1 MKGFLDQLTGIIE
14 ANLTNDQFG
23 VSELAREMHMSRSS
37 LHRKV
42 KDAAGIT
49 VSQFICRVRLR
60 KASELITKESSTVAE
75 TAFECGF
82 HSVTYF
88 TKCFRDF
95 YGTSPGQFKRDE
107 AYKTSENAN
116 QTGIKKRWGQPSK
129 MIRVAVGMLILISIV
144 ALLYVSVFH
153 STEKIPRYTSI
164 GIYPFQYIGYES
176 DRQYLADGMRE
187 AVLHHLSKIEDLRV
201 ISCYSMEDD
210 PGIKEDATAI
220 GRKVHTT
227 YLLDGSYQEAD
238 GSIHLHLRLTNTS
251 DGKQIWSNEYLY
263 QQSEVFSLQSEIAQ
277 KVAGELDAAITP
289 AEKERIET
297 APTFSLTA
305 YDFYLR
311 GQEEF
316 RNHQMNND
324 NQKALLH
331 AEHYFR
337 EALRYDP
344 DFARAYAGLAMVYKN
359 RNRGSAYFADHFLD
373 SMLVLADRALA
384 CDKHTDAAYSVKG
397 LYYWYLGHEQK
408 ALEMYNQALR
418 LNPNSWEAYR
428 GKGTLFLMRDPL
440 QSIQNYLQA
449 ASLVDGANLKM
460 ILKEMLYPYLW
471 AGCIEEA
478 KKCNWEAFRLFGDSL
493 IYYAGLGAIESQ
505 QGDFEQAAE
514 YYEQAYE
521 IDSTYHSVIW
531 YYHDITRQL
540 MFNHMMAGHPKA
552 SLEYFTRWLE
562 KVERPEEIHYNIIH
576 RVGYVCWKNGL
587 ADQAE
592 DYFNLQMRYCNRLID
607 SKKIWGE
614 QYFAHY
620 DRAAIYAFR
629 KDKDKAY
636 HDLEIVRQIQQP
648 PLWLVTLIEKD
659 PMFESIRNEE
669 PFQQIVKEIKN
680 AFRKEHDRI
689 ALKLQQT
696 GSLQER

>member
-1 MKGFLDQLTGIIE
+1 
-14 ANLTNDQFG
+14 
-23 VSELAREMHMSRSS
+23 
-37 LHRKV
+37 
-42 KDAAGIT
+42 
-49 VSQFICRVRLR
+49 
-60 KASELITKESSTVAE
+60 
-75 TAFECGF
+75 
-82 HSVTYF
+82 
-88 TKCFRDF
+88 
-95 YGTSPGQFKRDE
+95 
-107 AYKTSENAN
+107 
-116 QTGIKKRWGQPSK
+116 
-129 MIRVAVGMLILISIV
+129 
-144 ALLYVSVFH
+144 
-153 STEKIPRYTSI
+153 
-164 GIYPFQYIGYES
+164 
-176 DRQYLADGMRE
+176 
-187 AVLHHLSKIEDLRV
+187 
-201 ISCYSMEDD
+201 
-210 PGIKEDATAI
+210 
-220 GRKVHTT
+220 
-227 YLLDGSYQEAD
+227 
-238 GSIHLHLRLTNTS
+238 
-251 DGKQIWSNEYLY
+251 
-263 QQSEVFSLQSEIAQ
+263 
-277 KVAGELDAAITP
+277 
-289 AEKERIET
+289 
-297 APTFSLTA
+297 
-305 YDFYLR
+305 
-311 GQEEF
+311 
-316 RNHQMNND
+316 
-324 NQKALLH
+324 
-331 AEHYFR
+331 
-337 EALRYDP
+337 
-344 DFARAYAGLAMVYKN
+344 
-359 RNRGSAYFADHFLD
+359 
-373 SMLVLADRALA
+373 
-384 CDKHTDAAYSVKG
+384 
-397 LYYWYLGHEQK
+397 
-408 ALEMYNQALR
+408 
-418 LNPNSWEAYR
+418 
-428 GKGTLFLMRDPL
+428 MRDPL

>member
-1 MKGFLDQLTGIIE
+1 MKRFLDQLTGIIE
-14 ANLTNDQFG
+14 ANLTNDRFG
-23 VSELAREMHMSRSS
+23 VSDLAREMHMSRSS

-42 KDAAGIT
+42 KDAAGIS
-49 VSQFICRVRLR
+49 VSQFICRIRLR
-60 KASELITKESSTVAE
+60 KASELLSKESSTISE

-107 AYKTSENAN
+107 AHKISENTN
-116 QTGIKKRWGQPSK
+116 QTGIKKRWNRPSK
-129 MIRVAVGMLILISIV
+129 MIRVVVGMFILLCTV

-153 STEKIPRYTSI
+153 STERFPRDTSI
-164 GIYPFQYIGYES
+164 GICPFQYIGYAP
-176 DRQYLADGMRE
+176 DRQYLADGMTE

-201 ISCYSMEDD
+201 VSLD
-210 PGIKEDATAI
+210 I
-220 GRKVHTT
+220 GRKPDVA
-227 YLLDGSYQEAD
+227 YLLNGSYQEAD
-238 GSIHLHLRLTNTS
+238 ESIHLNLRLTNTS

-277 KVAGELDAAITP
+277 KVAGELDAVITP
-289 AEKERIET
+289 AEKARIET

-324 NQKALLH
+324 NQQALIH
-331 AEHYFR
+331 AEQYFR
-337 EALRYDP
+337 EALKYDP

-359 RNRGSAYFADHFLD
+359 RSRENAYFADDFLD
-373 SMLVLADRALA
+373 SMLFLADRALA
-384 CDKHTDAAYSVKG
+384 CDQHTDAAYAVKG

-408 ALEMYNQALR
+408 ALEMYNKALE
-418 LNPNSWEAYR
+418 LNPNSWEACR
-428 GKGTLFLMRDPL
+428 GKGTLFLMRDPF
-440 QSIQNYLQA
+440 QSIQNYMQA

-471 AGCIEEA
+471 AGCIDEA

-505 QGDFEQAAE
+505 QGNFEQAAE
-514 YYEQAYE
+514 YYQQAYD

-540 MFNHMMAGHPKA
+540 GFNYMMAGHHKA
-552 SLEYFTRWLE
+552 SWKYFSKWLD
-562 KVERPEEIHYNIIH
+562 KFDAPEEIHYNIIH
-576 RVGYVCWKNGL
+576 RVGYACWENGL

-592 DYFNLQMRYCNRLID
+592 DYFNLQLRYCNRLID
-607 SKKIWGE
+607 SKKFWG
-614 QYFAHY
+614 QHYFAHY

-629 KDKDKAY
+629 KDTEKAY
-636 HDLEIVRQIQQP
+636 QDLRVVRQIQQP

-669 PFQQIVKEIKN
+669 PFQQIMKEINN
-680 AFRKEHDRI
+680 AFRKEQNLI
-689 ALKLQQT
+689 ALKLRQT
-696 GSLQER
+696 GIIQER